1 MRFRF
6 LAAFPLLYG
15 AVFLAVA
22 WSLAGDESLAPFT
35 FWQRIL
41 ARVLAAAGCFAA
53 VSCFERG
60 DHLRSAWLW
69 LGAGTIVI
77 LIRDLLRLFPG
88 FAPQGADPRAQLLVT
103 ALGILSNLA
112 LLGGIWALARS
123 WKMAAIVLPGGRS
136 GFGVVAAAT
145 AILALTVAGP
155 GAYTHLQ
162 EVSQGDWSSLVLVVS
177 AVVDVV
183 TLCLITPLLLTAV
196 SLRGS
201 LFAWPWG
208 LVTAS
213 QIAWLLY
220 DIAASLRPGLLPAR
234 LPLSEVFR
242 GLAENYLF
250 AAGMA
255 QYLAIHQVRREV
267 PVSRIPRVPPP
278 APAPPVPPGSPP

>member
-1 MRFRF
+1 MRFRS
-6 LAAFPLLYG
+6 LAAFPLLY
-15 AVFLAVA
+15 AAIFLAVA
-22 WSLAGDESLAPFT
+22 WSLQGGATLAPFT

-41 ARVLAAAGCFAA
+41 VRLLAAVGCFAA

-77 LIRDLLRLFPG
+77 LIRDLLRLLPG
-88 FAPQGADPRAQLLVT
+88 FAPQGTDPQAQLVVT
-103 ALGILSNLA
+103 ALGIISNLA
-112 LLGGIWALARS
+112 LLAGIWLLSRS
-123 WKMAAIVLPGGRS
+123 WKMAAITLPGGRS
-136 GFGVVAAAT
+136 GFGVVAVAT
-145 AILALTVAGP
+145 AVIALTVTGP

-162 EVSQGDWSSLVLVVS
+162 ELARGDWSSLVLVVS
-177 AVVDVV
+177 AVVDII
-183 TLCLITPLLLTAV
+183 TLCLITPLLLTAI

-213 QIAWLLY
+213 QLAWLLY
-220 DIAASLRPGLLPAR
+220 DVAASLRPGLLPAG
-234 LPLSEVFR
+234 LPLPEVFR

-255 QYLAIHQVRREV
+255 QYFVIDQVRRAAGA
-267 PVSRIPRVPPP
+267 PVLSP
-278 APAPPVPPGSPP
+278 AAEG

>member
-1 MRFRF
+1 MRFRS
-6 LAAFPLLYG
+6 LAAFPLLY
-15 AVFLAVA
+15 AVIFLAIA
-22 WSLAGDESLAPFT
+22 WSLQGGEMLAPFT

-41 ARVLAAAGCFAA
+41 VRLLAAVGCFAA

-77 LIRDLLRLFPG
+77 LIRDLLRLLPG
-88 FAPQGADPRAQLLVT
+88 FAPQAADAKAQLIVT

-112 LLGGIWALARS
+112 LLAGIWLLSRS
-123 WKMAAIVLPGGRS
+123 WTMAAITLPGGRS
-136 GFGVVAAAT
+136 GFGVVAVAT
-145 AILALTVAGP
+145 AVIALTVTGP

-162 EVSQGDWSSLVLVVS
+162 ELARGDWSSLVLVVS
-177 AVVDVV
+177 AIVDII
-183 TLCLITPLLLTAV
+183 TLCLITPLLLTAI

-213 QIAWLLY
+213 QLAWLLY
-220 DIAASLRPGLLPAR
+220 DIAASLRPGLLPAG
-234 LPLSEVFR
+234 LPLPEVFR

-250 AAGMA
+250 AAGLA
-255 QYLAIHQVRREV
+255 QYLVIDQVRRAAGTAML
-267 PVSRIPRVPPP
+267 RP
-278 APAPPVPPGSPP
+278 ATEG

>member
-1 MRFRF
+1 MRFRS
-6 LAAFPLLYG
+6 LAAFPLLY
-15 AVFLAVA
+15 AAIFLAIA
-22 WSLAGDESLAPFT
+22 WSLQGAEALAPFT

-41 ARVLAAAGCFAA
+41 VRVLAAAGCFAA

-77 LIRDLLRLFPG
+77 LIRDLLRLLPG
-88 FAPQGADPRAQLLVT
+88 FAPQGGAPQAQLVVT

-112 LLGGIWALARS
+112 LLAGIWLLSRS
-123 WKMAAIVLPGGRS
+123 WKMAAITLPGGRS
-136 GFGVVAAAT
+136 GFGVVAVAT
-145 AILALTVAGP
+145 AVIALTVTGP

-162 EVSQGDWSSLVLVVS
+162 DLARGDWSSLVLVVS
-177 AVVDVV
+177 AVVDII
-183 TLCLITPLLLTAV
+183 TLCLITPLLLTAI

-213 QIAWLLY
+213 QLAWLLY
-220 DIAASLRPGLLPAR
+220 DIAASLRPGLLPAG

-255 QYLAIHQVRREV
+255 QYFVIAQVRRAAGAPVV
-267 PVSRIPRVPPP
+267 PVALGP
-278 APAPPVPPGSPP
+278 AVK

>member
-6 LAAFPLLYG
+6 LAAFPLLY
-15 AVFLAVA
+15 ALIFLAIA
-22 WSLAGDESLAPFT
+22 WSLQGGEMLAPFT

-41 ARVLAAAGCFAA
+41 VRVLAVAGCLAA

-77 LIRDLLRLFPG
+77 LIRDLLRLSPG
-88 FAPQGADPRAQLLVT
+88 FAPQGADPQAQLVVT

-112 LLGGIWALARS
+112 LLGGVWMLARS

-136 GFGVVAAAT
+136 GFGVVAVFT
-145 AILALTVAGP
+145 AVLALTVAGP
-155 GAYTHLQ
+155 GAYIHLQ
-162 EVSQGDWSSLVLVVS
+162 EVARGDWSSLVLVVS
-177 AVVDVV
+177 AIVDII
-183 TLCLITPLLLTAV
+183 TLCLITPLLLTAI
-196 SLRGS
+196 SLRGG

-213 QIAWLLY
+213 QLAWLLY
-220 DIAASLRPGLLPAR
+220 DIAAGLRPGLLPTG
-234 LPLSEVFR
+234 LPLPEVFR

-255 QYLAIHQVRREV
+255 QYFVIDQVRQAARA
-267 PVSRIPRVPPP
+267 PVLRP
-278 APAPPVPPGSPP
+278 AAEG

>member
-1 MRFRF
+1 MRFRS
-6 LAAFPLLYG
+6 LAAFPLLY
-15 AVFLAVA
+15 AAIFLAIA
-22 WSLAGDESLAPFT
+22 WSLQGAETLAPFT

-41 ARVLAAAGCFAA
+41 ARVLAVAGCFAA

-77 LIRDLLRLFPG
+77 LIRDLLRLLPG
-88 FAPQGADPRAQLLVT
+88 FAPQGAPQAQLVVS

-112 LLGGIWALARS
+112 LLAGIWLLSRS
-123 WKMAAIVLPGGRS
+123 WKMAAITLPGGRS
-136 GFGVVAAAT
+136 GFGVVAVAT
-145 AILALTVAGP
+145 AVIALTVTGP

-162 EVSQGDWSSLVLVVS
+162 ELARGDWSSLVLVVS
-177 AVVDVV
+177 AVVDII
-183 TLCLITPLLLTAV
+183 TLCLITPLLLTAI

-213 QIAWLLY
+213 QLAWLLY
-220 DIAASLRPGLLPAR
+220 DIAASLRPGLLPAG

-250 AAGMA
+250 AAGLA
-255 QYLAIHQVRREV
+255 QYFVIAQVRRAAGAPVV
-267 PVSRIPRVPPP
+267 PG
-278 APAPPVPPGSPP
+278 ALGSALE

>member
-1 MRFRF
+1 MRLRS
-6 LAAFPLLYG
+6 LAAFPLLY
-15 AVFLAVA
+15 AAAFLAIA
-22 WSLAGDESLAPFT
+22 WSLQGSEALAPFT

-77 LIRDLLRLFPG
+77 LIRDLLRLLPG
-88 FAPQGADPRAQLLVT
+88 FAPQGTDPQAQLVVT

-112 LLGGIWALARS
+112 LLAGIWMLARA

-136 GFGVVAAAT
+136 GFGVVAVFT
-145 AILALTVAGP
+145 AVLALTVAGP

-162 EVSQGDWSSLVLVVS
+162 EVARGDWSALVLVVS
-177 AVVDVV
+177 AVVDII
-183 TLCLITPLLLTAV
+183 TLCLITPLLLTAI

-208 LVTAS
+208 LVTVS
-213 QIAWLLY
+213 QLAWLLY
-220 DIAASLRPGLLPAR
+220 DIAASLRPGLLPAG
-234 LPLSEVFR
+234 LPLSEIFR

-255 QYLAIHQVRREV
+255 QYFVIHQVRRAAGA
-267 PVSRIPRVPPP
+267 PVAPELRP
-278 APAPPVPPGSPP
+278 AEPAA

>member
-1 MRFRF
+1 MRFRS
-6 LAAFPLLYG
+6 LAAFPLLY
-15 AVFLAVA
+15 AAIFLAIA
-22 WSLAGDESLAPFT
+22 WSLQGAEALAPFT
-35 FWQRIL
+35 VWQRIL
-41 ARVLAAAGCFAA
+41 VRVLAAAGCFAA

-77 LIRDLLRLFPG
+77 LIRDLLRLLPG
-88 FAPQGADPRAQLLVT
+88 FAPQGGAPQAQLVVT

-112 LLGGIWALARS
+112 LLAGIWLLSRS
-123 WKMAAIVLPGGRS
+123 WKMAAITLPGGRS
-136 GFGVVAAAT
+136 GFGVVAVAT
-145 AILALTVAGP
+145 AVIALTVTGP

-162 EVSQGDWSSLVLVVS
+162 DLARGDWSSLVLVVS
-177 AVVDVV
+177 AVVDII
-183 TLCLITPLLLTAV
+183 TLCLITPLLLTAI

-208 LVTAS
+208 LLTAS
-213 QIAWLLY
+213 QLAWLLY
-220 DIAASLRPGLLPAR
+220 DIAASLRPGLLPAG

-255 QYLAIHQVRREV
+255 QYLVIHQVRRAVGAPVV
-267 PVSRIPRVPPP
+267 PGALGP
-278 APAPPVPPGSPP
+278 ALE

>member
-1 MRFRF
+1 MRFRS
-6 LAAFPLLYG
+6 LAAFPLLY
-15 AVFLAVA
+15 AAIFLAAA
-22 WSLAGDESLAPFT
+22 WSLQGDEALAPFT

-53 VSCFERG
+53 ISCFERG
-60 DHLRSAWLW
+60 DHLRNAWLW

-88 FAPQGADPRAQLLVT
+88 FAPQGADPKAQLVVT

-112 LLGGIWALARS
+112 LLGGIWMLARS
-123 WKMAAIVLPGGRS
+123 WKMAAITLPGGRS
-136 GFGVVAAAT
+136 GFGVVAVAT
-145 AILALTVAGP
+145 AILALTVTGP
-155 GAYTHLQ
+155 GAFNHLQ
-162 EVSQGDWSSLVLVVS
+162 QVSQGDWSSLVLVVS
-177 AVVDVV
+177 ALVDIV

-213 QIAWLLY
+213 QLAWLLY
-220 DIAASLRPGLLPAR
+220 DIAASLRPGLLPAG

-255 QYLAIHQVRREV
+255 QYFVIHQVRRAAGAPVV
-267 PVSRIPRVPPP
+267 PGALGP
-278 APAPPVPPGSPP
+278 ALE

>member
-1 MRFRF
+1 MRFRS
-6 LAAFPLLYG
+6 LAAFPLLY
-15 AVFLAVA
+15 AAIFLAIA
-22 WSLAGDESLAPFT
+22 WSLQGGEMLAPFT

-41 ARVLAAAGCFAA
+41 VRVLAAAGCFAA

-88 FAPQGADPRAQLLVT
+88 FAPQGADPQAQIVVT

-112 LLGGIWALARS
+112 LLGGVWMLARS
-123 WKMAAIVLPGGRS
+123 WKMAAITLPGGRS
-136 GFGVVAAAT
+136 GFGVVAVAT
-145 AILALTVAGP
+145 AVIALTVVGP

-162 EVSQGDWSSLVLVVS
+162 EIARGDWSALVLVVS
-177 AVVDVV
+177 AVVDII
-183 TLCLITPLLLTAV
+183 TLCLITPLLLTAI

-213 QIAWLLY
+213 QLAWLLY
-220 DIAASLRPGLLPAR
+220 DIAASLRPGLLPAG
-234 LPLSEVFR
+234 LPLPEVFR

-255 QYLAIHQVRREV
+255 QYFVIAQVRRAAGAPVLRPASGEV
-267 PVSRIPRVPPP
+267 E
-278 APAPPVPPGSPP
+278 A

>member
-1 MRFRF
+1 MRFRS
-6 LAAFPLLYG
+6 LAAFPLLYT
-15 AVFLAVA
+15 AVFLAIA
-22 WSLAGDESLAPFT
+22 WSLQGSETLASFT

-41 ARVLAAAGCFAA
+41 VRVLAVAGCFAA

-69 LGAGTIVI
+69 LGAGTVVI
-77 LIRDLLRLFPG
+77 LIRDLLRLLPAFT
-88 FAPQGADPRAQLLVT
+88 PQGADPQAQLLVT

-112 LLGGIWALARS
+112 LLGGIWMLARS
-123 WKMAAIVLPGGRS
+123 WKMAAITLPGGRS
-136 GFGVVAAAT
+136 GFGVVAVAT
-145 AILALTVAGP
+145 AVLALTVTGP

-162 EVSQGDWSSLVLVVS
+162 EVARGDWSSLVLVVS
-177 AVVDVV
+177 AIVDII
-183 TLCLITPLLLTAV
+183 TLCLITPLLLTAI

-213 QIAWLLY
+213 QLAWLLY
-220 DIAASLRPGLLPAR
+220 DVAAALRPGLLPAG

-255 QYLAIHQVRREV
+255 QYFVIDQVRRAAGA
-267 PVSRIPRVPPP
+267 PVLRSQAEIE
-278 APAPPVPPGSPP
+278 A